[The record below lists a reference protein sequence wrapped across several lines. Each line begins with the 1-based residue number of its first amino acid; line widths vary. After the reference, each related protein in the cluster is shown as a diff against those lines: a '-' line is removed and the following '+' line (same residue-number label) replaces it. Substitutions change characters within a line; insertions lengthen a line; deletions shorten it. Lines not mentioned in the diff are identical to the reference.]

1 MRNTGETFCDEV
13 CEILEPYLDGDL
25 PREEAERVRTH
36 MAACAACAGELA
48 LAEAVQREL
57 RALPELDCP
66 PEVLERIR
74 AAGPREAREA
84 RPADIVPIRRAWQP
98 SRAARIASIAA
109 ALALTVGGTAFL
121 LQPRTPAQPSQQ
133 EVARATEEAR
143 FALAYL
149 GQINRKAGLD
159 LRDDVFEKR
168 LVAPATEN
176 VSRSLEAL
184 PRASGSSQEVFP

>member
-1 MRNTGETFCDEV
+1 MRNTGESTYCDEV

-25 PREEAERVRTH
+25 PRDEAERVRAH
-36 MAACAACAGELA
+36 VAACASCAGELA
-48 LAEAVQREL
+48 LAEDVQREL

-66 PEVLERIR
+66 PEVLERVR
-74 AAGPREAREA
+74 ASGPREARQA
-84 RPADIVPIRRAWQP
+84 NVVPIRRAWQP

-121 LQPRTPAQPSQQ
+121 LQPKSPAQPSPE

-149 GQINRKAGLD
+149 GQVNRKAGLD
-159 LRDDVFEKR
+159 LREAVFERR

-184 PRASGSSQEVFP
+184 PRATGSSQEVFP